1 MNAVDLAV
9 SGISTCNNVTVD
21 GSLNV
26 TSITFPDNTVQT
38 TAYNNV
44 NITELL
50 TFGKKIAFT
59 SSNQVIY
66 DILHPLTT
74 IDMYV
79 IKINILKIYNNK
91 NSTKIASYNATM
103 IITTDLIPSN
113 TITISNVNDSY
124 SSNSIMLAIDE
135 SSSKL
140 EGISISINRSVVK
153 INFINLNN
161 DEIKYIL
168 TGECI
173 SIK

>member
-1 MNAVDLAV
+1 M
-9 SGISTCNNVTVD
+9 
-21 GSLNV
+21 NV

-44 NITELL
+44 NITESL

-66 DILHPLTT
+66 NILHPLTT

-79 IKINILKIYNNK
+79 IKIKILKFYNDK

-103 IITTDLIPSN
+103 IITTDLIPYNN
-113 TITISNVNDSY
+113 TITITNLNNSY
-124 SSNSIMLAIDE
+124 SSNSIMLTIDE
-135 SSSKL
+135 DSSKL

-168 TGECI
+168 ICECI